1 MNTDTPTSWDYQD
14 SSLVTFQPDPVPVN
28 THALRVV
35 PDETLVEVAK
45 AIEHAVNVAI
55 LKAKEQGITI
65 LDCRTKWTNIPDHYY
80 NPDAIR
86 GFLRFSFLG
95 RRIQNHEPGLHS
107 KLAGFTVQE
116 EGTVPA
122 GLTDGQT
129 PT

>member
-1 MNTDTPTSWDYQD
+1 MNHDTPTSWDYQD
-14 SSLVTFQPDPVPVN
+14 SSLVTFRPDPVPVN

-45 AIEHAVNVAI
+45 AIEHTVNVAI
-55 LKAKEQGITI
+55 LKAKEQGVTI

-95 RRIQNHEPGLHS
+95 RRIHS
-107 KLAGFTVQE
+107 AHDTHGEGTEQK

-122 GLTDGQT
+122 ALTDGQT
-129 PT
+129 PA